1 MPEPAPRRSR
11 GAAALALLCLLTLG
25 LWEGALRLAPAT
37 APPVAAPAPPLPV
50 VPSPGAEAGSLPVS
64 RAGEPDAPPL
74 PASALPP
81 DPRSWERWAYVP
93 VATDREAGPSL
104 TARAAILVEPATMTV
119 LYARNEHERRA
130 PASTTKIMTALL
142 ALERGRL
149 SDTVTVSRRAAGIRG
164 SSVHLRAGQR
174 VSLNDLIHG
183 LLLRSGN
190 DAAIAIAE
198 HVAGSE
204 EAFVHLMNRRARE
217 LGAANT
223 RFQNPH
229 GLDHPEHFST
239 AFDLA
244 HLARLAMILPTFKD
258 IVAMREYVPPT
269 VGVPWRNTNRLL
281 WGLEGTVG
289 VKTGTTGQAGNCLV
303 AAASR
308 DGLTLISVVLHS
320 ADRWRDTRALLEWG
334 FQSFHPVTVA
344 RREDTLVQ
352 AAVPRAAAPL
362 RAGPAADL
370 TVLVHDREVDD
381 VRVETYLAP
390 VTLPVRRGQTVG
402 WARVRV
408 GDEVRRDVPLVAQAD
423 VLPWTPLRALWQW
436 LRGIVGR
443 PVPEPQERSR
453 AGAGHNGR

>member
-11 GAAALALLCLLTLG
+11 RAAALALLCLLTLG

-37 APPVAAPAPPLPV
+37 ELPVAAPGAPLPA
-50 VPSPGAEAGSLPVS
+50 VPSPVAEPGSLHVS
-64 RAGEPDAPPL
+64 RAGEPSAPPL
-74 PASALPP
+74 PASAPPP

-93 VATDREAGPSL
+93 VATDRKAGPSL
-104 TARAAILVEPATMTV
+104 TARAAILVEPTTMTV
-119 LYARNEHERRA
+119 LYAHNEHERRA

-164 SSVHLRAGQR
+164 SSVHLRTGQR
-174 VSLNDLIHG
+174 VSLHDLIHG

-217 LGAANT
+217 LGASNT

-258 IVAMREYVPPT
+258 IVAMREYVPPS

-344 RREDTLVQ
+344 SREDTLVE
-352 AAVPRAAAPL
+352 ADVPRAAAPL

-381 VRVETYLAP
+381 VRVETHLAS

-402 WARVRV
+402 WVRVRV
-408 GDEVRRDVPLVAQAD
+408 GEAVRRDVPLVARAD

-436 LRGIVGR
+436 LRGMVGGTVPSPHR
-443 PVPEPQERSR
+443 PMDRL
-453 AGAGHNGR
+453 